1 MLDIKFIRENPEAI
15 KKAAQQKRVGLNVDE
30 LLQADKNLLDLKRK
44 NQALNEEKNANA
56 KKMKGASAEEREAI
70 IKRGREIGQEIDA
83 LKDQTEA
90 AEKALQALMYL
101 VPMIPDP
108 TSPVGPD
115 ESGNVPVKTWGVKPE
130 FKFQPKDHVE
140 LLQARGW
147 AEFERIAAVAGSR
160 SYSLKAEMVI
170 LENTLLR
177 YGLEKL
183 ASKGFTLISV
193 PAMAREAAFVGT
205 GHFPTGKDQVYYLPD
220 DDIYLAGTAEVPLNA
235 LHSGEILS
243 EDQLPILYGGV
254 SPCFRRE
261 AGSAGRDVR
270 GLIRVHQFNKVEQYI
285 LCKNDPAESSKLH
298 KLLLETSEEILQDFE
313 LHYQVVEVCTGDM
326 GAGKFKM
333 FDIETWVPSEKL
345 YRETHSCS
353 NLHDWQAR
361 RTNLRYRD
369 KEGTVK
375 YVHTLNNTAIAT
387 PRILVPFL
395 EQHQTEDGKIR
406 IPQKLR
412 QWIGGK
418 ELL

>member
-15 KKAAQQKRVGLNVDE
+15 KKAAQQKRVNLNVDE

-90 AEKALQALMYL
+90 AEKALEALMYL
-101 VPMIPDP
+101 VPMVPDP
-108 TSPVGPD
+108 SAPVGPD

-140 LLQARGW
+140 ILQARGW

-193 PAMAREAAFVGT
+193 PAMAREFAFVGT

-220 DDIYLAGTAEVPLNA
+220 DDIYLAGTAEVPINA

>member
-30 LLQADKNLLDLKRK
+30 LLQADKNLLELKRK

-90 AEKALQALMYL
+90 AEKALEALMYL
-101 VPMIPDP
+101 VPMVPDP
-108 TSPVGPD
+108 EAPVGPD
-115 ESGNVPVKTWGVKPE
+115 ESGNVPVKTWGLKPE

-140 LLQARGW
+140 ILQARGW

-193 PAMAREAAFVGT
+193 PAMAREFAFVGT

-220 DDIYLAGTAEVPLNA
+220 DDIYLAGTAEVPINA

>member
-1 MLDIKFIRENPEAI
+1 MMDIKLIRENPDAF
-15 KKAAQQKRVGLNVDE
+15 KKAVQLKRVNLSVDDLLAADQSLLE
-30 LLQADKNLLDLKRK
+30 LKKK
-44 NQALNEEKNANA
+44 NQSLNEEKNANA
-56 KKMKGASAEEREAI
+56 KKMKGASAEERESI
-70 IKRGREIGQEIDA
+70 IKRGREIGVEIDA
-83 LKDQTEA
+83 LKEVTEA
-90 AEKALQALMYL
+90 AEKKLQEYMYL

-108 TSPVGPD
+108 RAPIGPD
-115 ESGNVPVKTWGVKPE
+115 DSGNVEVKQWGKKPE
-130 FKFQPKDHVE
+130 FKFKPKDHVE
-140 LLQARGW
+140 ILNQRGW

-160 SYSLKAEMVI
+160 SYSLRGDLVL
-170 LENTLLR
+170 LEHTLLR

-183 ASKGFTLISV
+183 SEKGFTLITV
-193 PAMAREAAFVGT
+193 PAMAREFAFLGT
-205 GHFPTGKDQVYYLPD
+205 GNFPTGRDQVYYLPE
-220 DDIYLAGTAEVPLNA
+220 DDIYLAGTAEVPINA
-235 LHSGEILS
+235 LHAGEILS

-285 LCKNDPAESSKLH
+285 LCKNDPEESARLH

-313 LHYQVVEVCTGDM
+313 LHYRVVEVCTGDM
-326 GAGKFKM
+326 GAGKFRM
-333 FDIETWVPSEKL
+333 FDIESWVPSENI

-353 NLHDWQAR
+353 SLHDWQAR

-369 KEGTVK
+369 KEGVVK
-375 YVHTLNNTAIAT
+375 FVHTLNNTAIAT

-406 IPQKLR
+406 IPPKVRNWL
-412 QWIGGK
+412 GGK

>member
-30 LLQADKNLLDLKRK
+30 LLQADKNLLELKRK

-140 LLQARGW
+140 ILQARGW

-183 ASKGFTLISV
+183 AAKGFTLISV

-285 LCKNDPAESSKLH
+285 LCKNDPTESSKLH